1 MEYSGLCYSLHFHL
15 SILFHMMKLLTIPIQ
30 YNKQKIIIK
39 CLFKPIFHMQKQ
51 PIKAINNSIQP
62 TQQHLA
68 TIFGLEI
75 RDEICATVDE
85 IKI

>member
-1 MEYSGLCYSLHFHL
+1 
-15 SILFHMMKLLTIPIQ
+15 
-30 YNKQKIIIK
+30 
-39 CLFKPIFHMQKQ
+39 MQKQ